1 MTARVLVVD
10 DDLALLEALPETL
23 RLRMPDVAVETCD
36 SAAAALERIVAT
48 DYDAIVTDIK
58 MPGMDGLA
66 LLAQIRV
73 LRPDTPTLFIT
84 GHGEH
89 DLAVQSLRGGAYDYV
104 QKPVDRDYFVATL
117 GRAIQVRQL
126 HRQVTTQQQALERHA
141 QELETVVAVRT
152 RELRETAERVRALTE
167 VATAIHAAQGV
178 EEVLRTVVGAACRLA
193 GTGIA
198 VAGCFRGP
206 DDAGALAD
214 ARQWEITV
222 LPREM
227 IHRTDRGQIARL
239 FAHVCKARKAVRIGD
254 ASADPMWRNFP
265 PGGGRPPGNGASREG
280 DGQGAP
286 VRIASI
292 LAMPIHG
299 RSGKVLG
306 AIILGDPAPARLTED
321 VEVQIQALAR
331 QAAIA
336 LENALLYEHERGI
349 AETLQRSLLP
359 ERLPEFPGVAMGAR
373 YLPGSHE
380 AVGGDWYDAF
390 TLPTGQIA
398 LVMGDVAGRGIWA
411 AAVMGQLRN
420 ALRAYA
426 HEGLPPATIAE
437 RLNRLI
443 DPEAMATL
451 LYMVF
456 DPDTWTVRYVNQG
469 HLPPLV
475 LTPAGETQFLPGGG
489 PPLGTP
495 QALTY
500 HEEFTALQPGATVV
514 LYTDGLVEVR
524 GEAIDAGLGRLEQ
537 VIGRTASLEVR
548 DQVDRVLAEML
559 GARPAGDDIAVLA
572 LRTTPLDPG
581 RLELR
586 LPAVPTSLPQL
597 RRILRRWLDAAG
609 VQGDDAYEIIT
620 ACHEACANAVEHAY
634 GPADQTFALNATMTE
649 EGIVIHIQ
657 DAGQWRAPHGPRRG
671 HGLKLMEALMDT
683 VDIASGSQ
691 GTLVKMRRRVD
702 GGVRV

>member
-1 MTARVLVVD
+1 MTARVLIVD
-10 DDLALLEALPETL
+10 DDPALLEALPGML
-23 RLRMPDVAVETCD
+23 RLRMPDVAVETRD
-36 SAAAALERIVAT
+36 SAAAALERIVAV

-58 MPGMDGLA
+58 MPGMDGLG

-104 QKPVDRDYFVATL
+104 QKPVDRDYLMATL

-126 HRQVTTQQQALERHA
+126 RRQVMAQQEALERHA
-141 QELETVVAVRT
+141 QELETIVAIRT

-178 EEVLRTVVGAACRLA
+178 EEVLNAVVGAAGRLA

-198 VAGCFRGP
+198 IAGCFREPG
-206 DDAGALAD
+206 GGGTLAEP
-214 ARQWEITV
+214 RLWEIAA

-227 IHRTDRGQIARL
+227 TGQIDRQEIVRL
-239 FAHVCKARKAVRIGD
+239 LAHVGSARTGERIGD
-254 ASADPMWRNFP
+254 ASADPRWRDFP
-265 PGGGRPPGNGASREG
+265 PGGGALGEGNGWS
-280 DGQGAP
+280 AP
-286 VRIASI
+286 VRITSI
-292 LAMPIHG
+292 LTMPVHG
-299 RSGKVLG
+299 RGGKILG
-306 AIILGDPAPARLTED
+306 AIILGDTAPDRFTED
-321 VEVQIQALAR
+321 VGVQIQALAR

-359 ERLPEFPGVAMGAR
+359 QRLPEFPGVAMGAR

-420 ALRAYA
+420 AVRAYA
-426 HEGLPPATIAE
+426 HEGLPPAAIAE

-451 LYMVF
+451 LYLVF
-456 DPDTWTVRYVNQG
+456 DPDTWTVRYVNLG
-469 HLPPLV
+469 HVPPLV
-475 LTPAGETQFLPGGG
+475 LTPDGTTEFLPGGG

-500 HEEFTALQPGATVV
+500 REEFTVLRPGSTLV
-514 LYTDGLVEVR
+514 LYTDGLVEIR
-524 GEAIDAGLGRLEQ
+524 GEAIDAGLERLEQ
-537 VIGRTASLEVR
+537 TIRHTARLDVGT
-548 DQVDRVLAEML
+548 QVDRVLAEML
-559 GARPAGDDIAVLA
+559 NGRPVGDDVALLA
-572 LRTTPLDPG
+572 LRATPLNPR

-609 VQGDDAYEIIT
+609 VDADDAYEITT

-634 GPADQTFALNATMTE
+634 GPTDQTFGLDAAKTD
-649 EGIVIHIQ
+649 EGIVIDIC
-657 DAGQWRAPHGPRRG
+657 DGGQWRPPQGARRG
-671 HGLKLMEALMDT
+671 HGLKLMQALMDT
-683 VDIASGSQ
+683 VDIASGPQ
-691 GTLVKMRRRVD
+691 GTLVKMHRRLTGRV
-702 GGVRV
+702 RA